1 MRVYLP
7 ALPSELAGPTPPVR
21 DGFAALPQA
30 GAAKDDIEVLE
41 DDAQSEAALASLVLA
56 RESDSPQAPARLVL
70 ALDVPDSCAVAGQ
83 VEGAPGVHLVPGVRA
98 QWGDAAAI
106 LADGAGAA
114 PAVRR
119 VLAAATQEG
128 ADRALCELWDE
139 ALEWFD
145 ITERPVLASA
155 LCAPART
162 VAEEGAPVRAG
173 AEEGAP
179 A

>member
-21 DGFAALPQA
+21 DGFAALP
-30 GAAKDDIEVLE
+30 AAETPKDDIEVLE

-56 RESDSPQAPARLVL
+56 RESASPQAPARLVL
-70 ALDVPDSCAVAGQ
+70 ALDVPDSHAVAGQ
-83 VEGAPGVHLVPGVRA
+83 VEGAPGVHRVPGVRA

-119 VLAAATQEG
+119 VLAATTQEG
-128 ADRALCELWDE
+128 ADRALAELWDE

-145 ITERPVLASA
+145 ITERPALASA
-155 LCAPART
+155 LSAPAG
-162 VAEEGAPVRAG
+162 AGGDEGAPVRTG
-173 AEEGAP
+173 GDEGAP

>member
-119 VLAAATQEG
+119 VLAAR
-128 ADRALCELWDE
+128 RAPT
-139 ALEWFD
+139 A
-145 ITERPVLASA
+145 RSAS
-155 LCAPART
+155 CGTRRWSGSTSPSAPFWPPPS
-162 VAEEGAPVRAG
+162 APRRGPGPKRA
-173 AEEGAP
+173 P
-179 A
+179 R

>member
-1 MRVYLP
+1 M
-7 ALPSELAGPTPPVR
+7 
-21 DGFAALPQA
+21 
-30 GAAKDDIEVLE
+30 
-41 DDAQSEAALASLVLA
+41 VLA
-56 RESDSPQAPARLVL
+56 RESDSPQAPARLVF

-119 VLAAATQEG
+119 VLAATTQEG

-145 ITERPVLASA
+145 ITERPALASA
-155 LCAPART
+155 LC
-162 VAEEGAPVRAG
+162 APVRAG

>member
-1 MRVYLP
+1 MTMRVYVP
-7 ALPSELAGPTPPVR
+7 AVLSDLSVPLPPVR
-21 DGFAALPQA
+21 SGVLCMPEA
-30 GAAKDDIEVLE
+30 GMNGEDIEVLE

-119 VLAAATQEG
+119 VLAATTQEG
-128 ADRALCELWDE
+128 ADRALWELWDE

-145 ITERPVLASA
+145 ITERPALASA

-162 VAEEGAPVRAG
+162 GT
-173 AEEGAP
+173 EEGAP